1 VAAVAEDTA
10 DEKKSMFAT
19 ATFGG
24 TEGDGAD
31 GIALDDPD
39 FWLKLM
45 PEAAAAAAAAA
56 EKQAQW

>member
-1 VAAVAEDTA
+1 VDAVAQDTA
-10 DEKKSMFAT
+10 DKTKSMFAT

-45 PEAAAAAAAAA
+45 PEAAAAA
-56 EKQAQW
+56 EKQAHW

>member
-1 VAAVAEDTA
+1 MDAVAQDTA
-10 DEKKSMFAT
+10 DKTKSMFAT

-45 PEAAAAAAAAA
+45 PEAAAAA
-56 EKQAQW
+56 EKQAHW